1 MQFDDHPAPPPPTP
15 RGPSRRAAWLAAA
28 AVALLVVVVVV
39 TVVVNRSDEVTH
51 SPASEPSSPRATAAP
66 TTTINIQTEV
76 VARLREILKVRD
88 NAFHSRDPDLLSAIY
103 TVDCSCL
110 EGDTNAIRELLTKNY
125 RLIGGA
131 TSIRVRRIERVNGRL
146 WLVIADFRSAPL
158 RIETQGG
165 ALVRQEPAGSNLFQ
179 FALAK
184 PTDATEWLLGRASSY
199 KDG

>member
-1 MQFDDHPAPPPPTP
+1 MQFDDHPAPRPPTP

-51 SPASEPSSPRATAAP
+51 SPAPEPLSPRATAAP
-66 TTTINIQTEV
+66 TTIDTQTEV

-146 WLVIADFRSAPL
+146 WLVIADFQSAPL